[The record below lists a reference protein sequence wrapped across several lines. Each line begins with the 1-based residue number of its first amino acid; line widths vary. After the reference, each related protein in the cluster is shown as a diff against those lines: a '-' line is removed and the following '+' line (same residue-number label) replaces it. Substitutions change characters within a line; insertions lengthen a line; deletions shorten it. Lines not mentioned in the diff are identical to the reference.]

1 MKLSKLKP
9 ILNFLKNK
17 YVIALLAFFVWMT
30 FFDDK
35 SIGFM
40 YNNIVVHKELK
51 ASEKSLETNIKTT
64 RLELNL
70 LNNNAKSV
78 EKYAREKFYMK
89 KENEELFIT
98 EMK

>member
-1 MKLSKLKP
+1 MELSKLLP
-9 ILNFLKNK
+9 VFNFLKNK
-17 YVIALLAFFVWMT
+17 YVLALLAFIVWMT

-40 YNNIVVHKELK
+40 YNNIVKHKELK
-51 ASEKSLETNIKTT
+51 KSEKDMQSDIKAT